1 MTSLFRDDGRR
12 GRGSSSRV
20 VLNMWMTI
28 DEALKRV
35 RSHADV
41 LGAGVATANGEL
53 IRAAGD
59 FDARAARRAVRL
71 VAVAAHAVEDASD
84 EEGCDSPSRSME
96 TVRARR
102 GDRELIVTRC
112 GGVVLAVS
120 TR

>member
-1 MTSLFRDDGRR
+1 M
-12 GRGSSSRV
+12 

-41 LGAGVATANGEL
+41 LGAGVVA
-53 IRAAGD
+53 
-59 FDARAARRAVRL
+59 
-71 VAVAAHAVEDASD
+71 AVAAHAVEDASD

>member
-1 MTSLFRDDGRR
+1 M
-12 GRGSSSRV
+12 

-59 FDARAARRAVRL
+59 FDAARRDARFVWSPSPRTPSRTRRTRRVRL
-71 VAVAAHAVEDASD
+71 AVEIDGDGAG
-84 EEGCDSPSRSME
+84 ETRRSRTHRHAM
-96 TVRARR
+96 R
-102 GDRELIVTRC
+102 
-112 GGVVLAVS
+112 GVVLAVS

>member
-1 MTSLFRDDGRR
+1 
-12 GRGSSSRV
+12 
-20 VLNMWMTI
+20 MTI

-41 LGAGVATANGEL
+41 LGAGVVTASGEL

-59 FDARAARRAVRL
+59 FDARAARRAARL
-71 VAVAAHAVEDASD
+71 VAVAAHAVEDARD
-84 EEGCDSPSRSME
+84 EEEEEETGTSDSTSGSME

-112 GGVVLAVS
+112 GEVVLAVS